1 MTALITQFWQQ
12 VETALKTANP
22 QEKCRLVNDLYDNLL
37 PQIELIKLEDFPQ
50 VVSQDNIAA
59 FPENRS

>member
-37 PQIELIKLEDFPQ
+37 PQIQLIKLDDFPER
-50 VVSQDNIAA
+50 AA
-59 FPENRS
+59 R

>member
-1 MTALITQFWQQ
+1 MNKREKMTALITQFWQQ

-37 PQIELIKLEDFPQ
+37 AQIQLINQIL
-50 VVSQDNIAA
+50 
-59 FPENRS
+59 

>member
-22 QEKCRLVNDLYDNLL
+22 QEKCSLVNDLYDNLL
-37 PQIELIKLEDFPQ
+37 PQILLIKL
-50 VVSQDNIAA
+50 
-59 FPENRS
+59 